1 MSVSVAVRRST
12 GRLLPAAAV
21 LGCSLLLSACN
32 VSLFPEKTP
41 QRQFTLPYQF
51 EAGTLIPEGGQ
62 TLPVLR
68 IATPQASGLTAGKR
82 IVLEPRPNELAAYSD
97 VRWATDMPELL
108 RNHLVRA
115 LREDTRLDTVVS
127 DASGAASQVT
137 LSSAILSF
145 HEERSST
152 RPQVQL
158 YLQAQL
164 IRNGNRETIASRDFR
179 ITAPLQDA
187 SIEGS
192 VAAFGRAADRLAA
205 EAADWIVNALS
216 TETAPRHE

>member
-1 MSVSVAVRRST
+1 MSMLAAVCRSPRRLFPMA
-12 GRLLPAAAV
+12 GV

-32 VSLFPEKTP
+32 VALFPEKTP

-51 EAGTLIPEGGQ
+51 EAGDLTAESGQ
-62 TLPVLR
+62 TLPVLK
-68 IATPQASGLTAGKR
+68 IETPQASGLTAGKR
-82 IVLEPRPNELAAYSD
+82 IVLETRPNELAAYSN
-97 VRWATDMPELL
+97 VRWSANMPELL

-115 LREDTRLDTVVS
+115 LREDPRLNTVVS

-145 HEERSST
+145 HEQRAGE
-152 RPQVQL
+152 RPQVEL
-158 YLQAQL
+158 YLQTQL
-164 IRNGNRETIASRDFR
+164 IRNGSRETLTSRDFR
-179 ITAPLQDA
+179 ITVPLQDS

-205 EAADWIVNALS
+205 EAADWIVSAL
-216 TETAPRHE
+216 ADD